1 MKKLMADNIPMAE
14 FMVAGVRFRNLE
26 ASPEPDA
33 TLVLTPEP
41 DNKYDP
47 YAVKVSIVLKNKLT
61 HIGYIPKHL
70 SRIVAVL
77 ISKNVPLS
85 GRVRACDMTQ
95 HLCLVH
101 LYVGA

>member
-1 MKKLMADNIPMAE
+1 MRKTTVDDTPLAE

-26 ASPEPDA
+26 SAPAPDDA
-33 TLVLTPEP
+33 LVLTPEP
-41 DNKYDP
+41 DNKYDKF
-47 YAVKVSIVLKNKLT
+47 AVKVSVVLKNKLT